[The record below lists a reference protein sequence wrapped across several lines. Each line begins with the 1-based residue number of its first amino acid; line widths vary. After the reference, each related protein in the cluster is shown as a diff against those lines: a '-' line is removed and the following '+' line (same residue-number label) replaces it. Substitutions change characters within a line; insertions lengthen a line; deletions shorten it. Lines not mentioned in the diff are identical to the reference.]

1 MRHDPLMTQ
10 NPQPHVD
17 TVLVVDDTPESLRF
31 LADTLEVEGIRVL
44 IATSGE
50 AALSL
55 LSHIVPDLILMDAVM
70 PGMGGFEATRILK
83 HNPASARVPVI
94 FMTGLTESEHVLAAL
109 EAGGVDYVRKPLA
122 INELIARV
130 RVHMANARLTP
141 DCQAALDASGRHLVA
156 MGREEHL
163 LWWTPQAGGL
173 LSESCP
179 EWDAA
184 PGPAPAA
191 LRPALARLAR
201 ADESGAS
208 VRLDLPHST
217 LELVLVARLKDG
229 EWLVRIND
237 VNPVGDMAQ
246 LQARHNLTSREA
258 EVLLWA
264 SYGKSNRVIGEI
276 LSISPGAVNRH
287 LEQIF
292 VKLGVETRAAAAAL
306 AMRAIKG

>member
-179 EWDAA
+179 EWDAV

-201 ADESGAS
+201 ADESGAGI
-208 VRLDLPHST
+208 RLDLPHST

-258 EVLLWA
+258 EVLLWV